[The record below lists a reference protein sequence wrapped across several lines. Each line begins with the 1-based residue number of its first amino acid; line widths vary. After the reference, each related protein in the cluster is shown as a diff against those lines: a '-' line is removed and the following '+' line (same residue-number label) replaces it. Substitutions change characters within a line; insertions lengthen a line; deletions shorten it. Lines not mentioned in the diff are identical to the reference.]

1 MKSQDKMKTGIK
13 IRLIS
18 GFTTLLL
25 IISIVSC
32 LFFTLQSL
40 SVGYVSLGGTSLFR
54 VVTGSMEPAISIGSL
69 LVSKKTDINT
79 IDIDD
84 IVCFRSKEQ
93 GIRGMIITHR
103 VIDTYETPD
112 GNLVLQT
119 KGDANLTADIDY
131 VSQDNLIGR
140 VIWHTGD
147 GSNMARIINFLTSDF
162 GFIACIILPVILIAV
177 WIFRDAIKNMKK
189 AIADAESKLNSVNEE
204 PNSLISKEEY
214 KDLYNKIQEEV
225 RKELE
230 QNAEENV
237 EQSQTDISE
246 DINEI
251 ETAETPTDNLNS

>member
-1 MKSQDKMKTGIK
+1 MKSQEKMKTGIK

-25 IISIVSC
+25 IFSIAGC
-32 LFFTLQSL
+32 LFLTLQSL
-40 SVGYVSLGGTSLFR
+40 SKGYVSLGGTSLFR
-54 VVTGSMEPAISIGSL
+54 VVTGSMEPAIPVGSL
-69 LVSKKTDINT
+69 LVSKKTDIKT
-79 IDIDD
+79 IDVND
-84 IVCFRSKEQ
+84 IVCFHSEEQ
-93 GIRGMIITHR
+93 SIRGMIITHR
-103 VIDTYETPD
+103 VINTYKTPN

-147 GSNMARIINFLTSDF
+147 GSNMARILNFLTSDF

-189 AIADAESKLNSVNEE
+189 VIADAEAKLNSVNKET
-204 PNSLISKEEY
+204 NSLISKEEY
-214 KDLYNKIQEEV
+214 NEIYNKIKEEV

-230 QNAEENV
+230 QNAEGFV
-237 EQSQTDISE
+237 EQSQIEPAE
-246 DINEI
+246 DAGEI
-251 ETAETPTDNLNS
+251 KTAETPTDILNS